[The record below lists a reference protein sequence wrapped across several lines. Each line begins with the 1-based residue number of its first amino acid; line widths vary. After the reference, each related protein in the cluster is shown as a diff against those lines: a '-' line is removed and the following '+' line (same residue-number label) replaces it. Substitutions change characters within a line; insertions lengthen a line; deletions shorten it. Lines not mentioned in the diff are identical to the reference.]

1 MSAPIL
7 EREFYSCPIR
17 LDGKERYLLW
27 FSGATDGVWMDGDA
41 ILSWLSESA
50 LRDYATKRGMDMS
63 SEHSSL
69 YDLDGVDAFARSRV
83 EIGAKEKLD
92 AWNLF
97 VDVASSVG
105 AAEFLAAERQQL
117 DVYNHLF
124 YLTDSA
130 PVKDTR
136 PECLTPAE
144 NDVVRH
150 ILSLGLAVLRHY
162 LRIEETG

>member
-1 MSAPIL
+1 
-7 EREFYSCPIR
+7 
-17 LDGKERYLLW
+17 
-27 FSGATDGVWMDGDA
+27 MDGNA
-41 ILSWLSESA
+41 VSSWLSERA
-50 LRDYATKRGMDMS
+50 LRDYAGQRGLNIS
-63 SEHSSL
+63 SEHSRL
-69 YDLDGVDAFARSRV
+69 CDLDRVDAFARSRI
-83 EIGAKEKLD
+83 EIGAKEMLD
-92 AWNLF
+92 AWNLL

-105 AAEFLAAERQQL
+105 AAEFLRAERQRL

-150 ILSLGLAVLRHY
+150 VLSLGLAVLRHY
-162 LRIEETG
+162 IREEEIG